1 MKSIVSTHVL
11 IPLPEPEPPA
21 PTGVP
26 DPYHD
31 EYLALTRRV
40 ATLTNSLTPLIGI
53 PSLQTHVETQREI
66 LQTWQQRITLL
77 HHWST
82 LWDRRFTGR
91 GTERIWNLFQQP
103 SLPDA
108 STPVKIMEVWRQW
121 ERLGIFQTIRCRTST
136 QLPHHYVLIAQSGS
150 ERWILAYWGPTTLS
164 TLTSSRLLDWLSTP
178 LPLMLLTGGW
188 ALVGIV
194 ALIGFVVALD
204 RADLTG
210 THFPAASL
218 FLYLAILCGLLAI
231 AVEPGLEWLLRVRF
245 TQIQNDPRSDRHGLP
260 HIEPQ

>member
-11 IPLPEPEPPA
+11 IPLPQPA
-21 PTGVP
+21 PLAPTAIS

-40 ATLTNSLTPLIGI
+40 ATLTNNLTPLIGI
-53 PSLQTHVETQREI
+53 SSLQTHVETQREI

-77 HHWST
+77 QHLST

-108 STPVKIMEVWRQW
+108 STPVNIMEVWRQW

-136 QLPHHYVLIAQSGS
+136 QLPHHYVLMAESGS

-164 TLTSSRLLDWLSTP
+164 TLTSSRLLNWLSTP
-178 LPLMLLTGGW
+178 LPLVLLTGGW
-188 ALVGIV
+188 ALGGIL

-204 RADLTG
+204 RANLTG
-210 THFPAASL
+210 SHSTAASF

-231 AVEPGLEWLLRVRF
+231 TVEPGLEWLLRDCF
-245 TQIQNDPRSDRHGLP
+245 TPIQNDPRSDRHGLP